1 MADTHV
7 IVLPGGGYA
16 THARNEAEPIVEW
29 LSGLGVASS
38 VFRYPL
44 NVGLLRR
51 REETSL
57 PLCCLDQM
65 ARASSVKITVS

>member
-29 LSGLGVASS
+29 LSGLGLRPAFSATRSMFLTRCPSARCAPRFGVVARMGLTAS
-38 VFRYPL
+38 V
-44 NVGLLRR
+44 
-51 REETSL
+51 
-57 PLCCLDQM
+57 
-65 ARASSVKITVS
+65 